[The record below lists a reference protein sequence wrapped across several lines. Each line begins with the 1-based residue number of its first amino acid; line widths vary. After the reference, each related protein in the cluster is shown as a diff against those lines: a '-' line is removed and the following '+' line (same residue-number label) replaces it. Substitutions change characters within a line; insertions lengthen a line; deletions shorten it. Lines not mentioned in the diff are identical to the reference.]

1 MNFKATILM
10 ASLTLLSFN
19 EKRIY
24 YDETPITSSLEVALV
39 DV

>member
-1 MNFKATILM
+1 MNYKATILM

-24 YDETPITSSLEVALV
+24 YETPITSSLEVALV

>member
-1 MNFKATILM
+1 M
-10 ASLTLLSFN
+10 ASQTLLSFN

-24 YDETPITSSLEVALV
+24 NETPKISSLEVALV